1 MATVAAAGPATPVA
15 NKTELPPRVGKVVEL
30 SFDNT
35 AQANMAKAAVREV
48 MPEFI
53 LDIRTDNRIM
63 HVLMADTSV
72 ANVATIVGTLVL
84 ILSQQR
90 DLYIT
95 PRVSDIL

>member
-1 MATVAAAGPATPVA
+1 MATVAAVATATTVA
-15 NKTELPPRVGKVVEL
+15 SKAEQRVGKVVEL
-30 SFDNT
+30 SFIN
-35 AQANMAKAAVREV
+35 AVQANKAKAAVREV

-53 LDIRTDNRIM
+53 LDIRTDSQGVM
-63 HVLMADTSV
+63 HVLVADTSV

-90 DLYIT
+90 ELHIT